1 MKNKIMFYWEQKPLK
16 SILILAIFI
25 RVMAAVFSS
34 GYAMH
39 DDHFLIIES
48 SSSWASGYDYNN
60 WLPSSQIAAGI
71 ENPSPAG
78 HSLLYPGVHYLFFE
92 CTEFI
97 GVKDPKIQMFLVRLA
112 HAFLSLLVV
121 LISFKITE
129 RLSSSRIAKIVGV
142 CVALGWAF
150 PFYGVR
156 NLTEMV
162 CIPFFLYG
170 IWQIVKVDMKDEWK
184 GFIFAGILFG
194 IAFSVRL
201 QLAVFYLLFGICMLV
216 LKKWKGSV
224 GLIIGFVI
232 GAFLT
237 QGLIDYFIWGVPFAE
252 LLEYISYNS
261 GDAMYDYGGAWQWY
275 KYIVVLSFFSFPI
288 LGTFWLFGA
297 TQQFKKLFWL
307 TIPLLGYTI
316 FHTMYP
322 NQQERFIFSVLPI
335 FMIVGIIGWESFRL
349 NSKFW
354 TKKNKLW
361 NGISKVAWG
370 ANIIM
375 LIGAATYATKQ
386 AKVNSAYF
394 FYEQGLTEKVELLHE
409 DSFGDEAWYNGDAT
423 MFPRF
428 YAGNWDLRSRYIN
441 NKKER
446 EAWEVNNKNAEY
458 VLLHGVKNLDKRISY
473 FENIFPNME
482 IITTMGS
489 SGVDKLLHWLNPKN
503 RNAQV
508 VIIKTNIDFNK

>member
-261 GDAMYDYGGAWQWY
+261 GDAMYDYGGAW
-275 KYIVVLSFFSFPI
+275 
-288 LGTFWLFGA
+288 
-297 TQQFKKLFWL
+297 
-307 TIPLLGYTI
+307 
-316 FHTMYP
+316 
-322 NQQERFIFSVLPI
+322 
-335 FMIVGIIGWESFRL
+335 
-349 NSKFW
+349 
-354 TKKNKLW
+354 
-361 NGISKVAWG
+361 
-370 ANIIM
+370 
-375 LIGAATYATKQ
+375 
-386 AKVNSAYF
+386 
-394 FYEQGLTEKVELLHE
+394 
-409 DSFGDEAWYNGDAT
+409 
-423 MFPRF
+423 
-428 YAGNWDLRSRYIN
+428 
-441 NKKER
+441 
-446 EAWEVNNKNAEY
+446 
-458 VLLHGVKNLDKRISY
+458 
-473 FENIFPNME
+473 
-482 IITTMGS
+482 
-489 SGVDKLLHWLNPKN
+489 
-503 RNAQV
+503 
-508 VIIKTNIDFNK
+508 